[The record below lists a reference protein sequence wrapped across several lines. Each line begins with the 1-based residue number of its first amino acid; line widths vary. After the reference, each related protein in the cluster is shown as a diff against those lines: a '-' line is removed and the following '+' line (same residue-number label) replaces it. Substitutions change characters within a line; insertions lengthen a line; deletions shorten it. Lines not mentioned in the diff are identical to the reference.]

1 MTSTEKTI
9 QIRNLTK
16 RYAGNAVVDRV
27 SLDVADGEFVTL
39 LGLSGSGKSTTL
51 MTVAGFVDPDEGAI
65 IISGRD
71 VTALE
76 PEKRNLGVVFQN
88 YALFPHLNVFDNIAF
103 PLKMRGVAKAKIETE
118 VGRVLDLVSLQGYG
132 QRRISQLSGGQQQ
145 RIALARALV
154 FAPRVLLMDEPLGAL
169 DRQLREQ
176 LQTEI
181 RRIHRQLGVTILY
194 VTHDQEE
201 ALSMSDRI
209 AIMAHGRIQQVG
221 TPSEI
226 YLSPSNRFVAGFFG
240 ESNFLDVSLERSDG
254 SNVIL
259 RPKTAPGIALRA
271 AHRQQSGGTPASVM
285 VRPEAIAIDTASDA
299 TFDNNLAGTVEHIDF
314 LGATT
319 RIVVRTEAGPM
330 TVRTGR
336 LDAVTR
342 IAPGSEV
349 WLKWQA
355 TETMAY
361 PADTQEAAPEN
372 PAAEPQSAG

>member
-16 RYAGNAVVDRV
+16 RYAGNAVVDQV

-103 PLKMRGVAKAKIETE
+103 PLKMRGAAKAKIETE

-226 YLSPSNRFVAGFFG
+226 YLLPSNRFVAGFFG

-254 SNVIL
+254 SDVTL
-259 RPKTAPGIALRA
+259 RPKTAPGIAMRA
-271 AHRQQSGGTPASVM
+271 ARLQAGGVPASVM
-285 VRPEAIAIDTASDA
+285 VRPEAITIDAAPDA
-299 TFDNNLAGTVEHIDF
+299 NFDNNLAGTVEHIDF

-319 RIVVRTEAGPM
+319 RIIVRTEAGPM
-330 TVRTGR
+330 TVRTSR
-336 LDAVTR
+336 LDAVAR
-342 IAPGSEV
+342 IVPGSEV

-361 PADTQEAAPEN
+361 PADTQEAAVEN
-372 PAAEPQSAG
+372 PASESQSAG

>member
-1 MTSTEKTI
+1 MTTDKSIE
-9 QIRNLTK
+9 IRNLTK
-16 RYAGNAVVDRV
+16 RYAGNAVVDDV
-27 SLDVADGEFVTL
+27 SLDVAEGEFVTL

-51 MTVAGFVDPDEGAI
+51 MAVAGFVEPDDGAI
-65 IISGRD
+65 VISGRD
-71 VTALE
+71 VTALA
-76 PEKRNLGVVFQN
+76 PEKRNLGVVFQS

-103 PLKMRGVAKAKIETE
+103 PLRMRGASAASIEKD
-118 VGRVLDLVSLQGYG
+118 VRRVLELVSLEDYG
-132 QRRISQLSGGQQQ
+132 LRRISQLSGGQQQ

-209 AIMAHGRIQQVG
+209 AIMAHGRIQQIG

-226 YLSPSNRFVAGFFG
+226 YLSPASRFVAGFFG
-240 ESNFLDVSLERSDG
+240 ESNFLEADPDRVEGSDM
-254 SNVIL
+254 IL
-259 RPKTAPGIALRA
+259 RSRGAKHITIRATSRPDSAIAPGC
-271 AHRQQSGGTPASVM
+271 VM
-285 VRPEAIAIDTASDA
+285 VRPEAIQLDTNPDA
-299 TFDNNLAGTVEHIDF
+299 RFDNNLAGIVEHIDF

-319 RIVVRTEAGPM
+319 RIAVRTDAGLM
-330 TVRTGR
+330 TVRSGR
-336 LDAVTR
+336 LDPVARPNTGSR
-342 IAPGSEV
+342 I

-355 TETMAY
+355 AETMAY
-361 PADTQEAAPEN
+361 PPDDRDSAA
-372 PAAEPQSAG
+372 AAIPPSGD

>member
-16 RYAGNAVVDRV
+16 RYAGNAVVDQV

-103 PLKMRGVAKAKIETE
+103 PLKMRGAAKAKIETE

-254 SNVIL
+254 SDVTL
-259 RPKTAPGIALRA
+259 RPKTAPGIAMRA
-271 AHRQQSGGTPASVM
+271 ARLQAGGVPASVM
-285 VRPEAIAIDTASDA
+285 VRPEAITIDAAPDA
-299 TFDNNLAGTVEHIDF
+299 NFDNNLVGTVEHIDF

-319 RIVVRTEAGPM
+319 RIIVRTEAGPM
-330 TVRTGR
+330 TVRTSR
-336 LDAVTR
+336 LDAVAR
-342 IAPGSEV
+342 IVPGSEV

-361 PADTQEAAPEN
+361 PADTQEAAVEN
-372 PAAEPQSAG
+372 PASESQSAG